1 MTITLYNSGQ
11 TGNAQNCRYPH
22 RVNVVDEDSMRAAV
36 SYDHVAA
43 EYRDNYRSQQN
54 FIRADTIPMD
64 CDNDHSNVEQD
75 WVDPL
80 DVALTFPDIAFY
92 IVYSRNHMRP
102 KGRQNPRPRFH
113 VYFPCTPMDDQ
124 KAYAQLKAKIAK
136 AFPYF
141 DGNAVDSA
149 RFFFGVLN
157 PVVEFYPGKNTIDQ
171 FKFPDMQPQAI
182 SSMVTVSRAAV
193 PVAPSPS
200 LNGAE
205 PIPQGKR
212 NKTMYGIACQLNK
225 RYGNTLE
232 AQQKFLKVSERCVPP
247 LDERELDQIWC
258 NGVKFGKKVANED
271 DYIPPELYGQMQK
284 QQRLNTYI
292 KLSHKQDVTMMKS
305 RLLALDMLSQ
315 KRRNSHDET

>member
-102 KGRQNPRPRFH
+102 KGRQNPRPR
-113 VYFPCTPMDDQ
+113 C
-124 KAYAQLKAKIAK
+124 
-136 AFPYF
+136 
-141 DGNAVDSA
+141 GRS
-149 RFFFGVLN
+149 
-157 PVVEFYPGKNTIDQ
+157 
-171 FKFPDMQPQAI
+171 
-182 SSMVTVSRAAV
+182 
-193 PVAPSPS
+193 
-200 LNGAE
+200 
-205 PIPQGKR
+205 
-212 NKTMYGIACQLNK
+212 
-225 RYGNTLE
+225 
-232 AQQKFLKVSERCVPP
+232 
-247 LDERELDQIWC
+247 
-258 NGVKFGKKVANED
+258 
-271 DYIPPELYGQMQK
+271 
-284 QQRLNTYI
+284 
-292 KLSHKQDVTMMKS
+292 
-305 RLLALDMLSQ
+305 
-315 KRRNSHDET
+315 